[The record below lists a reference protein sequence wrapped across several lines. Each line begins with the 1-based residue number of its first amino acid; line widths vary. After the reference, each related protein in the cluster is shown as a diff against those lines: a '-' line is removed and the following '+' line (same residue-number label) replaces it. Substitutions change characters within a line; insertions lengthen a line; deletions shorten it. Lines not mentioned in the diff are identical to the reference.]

1 MANRYKVKVNN
12 CPCWEITFENNPEKD
27 LQKEAKSQETIIRR
41 IWKEA
46 GEKIK
51 QEALGKYRFDRLKSD
66 MDITCDCGKSV
77 PLQYFGSTAENR
89 EQFEKDIFA
98 VCSEFFRTVYEEI
111 GRKLEGMPD
120 EGALEEEASMQGIH
134 DFGIILPD
142 EGASEEEAS
151 TQSIHD
157 FEITL
162 LEECSSLTPINFG
175 RGPRKVTIIV
185 SGVPNSNTY
194 IAKTYPQGS
203 SLYFV
208 VPVYNLT
215 VSGTNKEGKEVSQ
228 TWQVL
233 RFMPF
238 LNENPQTT
246 GYKTK
251 TGETPI
257 MAGLADKREQPI
269 QSYLPNY
276 EIHNTHSEEN
286 GGFVITGSFMIHD
299 GPDNLQTEARMW
311 GAAGCM
317 EVVGENGFST
327 MKEFI
332 FSISGSENTDMEKG
346 LQELVNSKNLWLKLE
361 GTQRPA
367 VIEYKE

>member
-1 MANRYKVKVNN
+1 MR
-12 CPCWEITFENNPEKD
+12 T
-27 LQKEAKSQETIIRR
+27 LQKK
-41 IWKEA
+41 
-46 GEKIK
+46 
-51 QEALGKYRFDRLKSD
+51 
-66 MDITCDCGKSV
+66 
-77 PLQYFGSTAENR
+77 
-89 EQFEKDIFA
+89 
-98 VCSEFFRTVYEEI
+98 
-111 GRKLEGMPD
+111 
-120 EGALEEEASMQGIH
+120 
-134 DFGIILPD
+134 
-142 EGASEEEAS
+142 EAS

-162 LEECSSLTPINFG
+162 PEECPSLTPINFG

-194 IAKTYPQGS
+194 KI
-203 SLYFV
+203 
-208 VPVYNLT
+208 
-215 VSGTNKEGKEVSQ
+215 
-228 TWQVL
+228 
-233 RFMPF
+233 
-238 LNENPQTT
+238 
-246 GYKTK
+246 K

-299 GPDNLQTEARMW
+299 GPDNLQTGARMW

-361 GTQRPA
+361 GTQRPP